1 MQDYPK
7 KIKRLL
13 REFLAEAYER
23 ELQREL
29 AKLDQS
35 FSEWR
40 SGHIS
45 SGELSDRVHQYEI
58 GPSRELYKRYN
69 SSLPDMAVAYAVVTG
84 ILHRDEI
91 PEELLEAIERPLS
104 FYQSLQDRQELRA
117 PDDF

>member
-13 REFLAEAYER
+13 REFLAEAHER

-35 FSEWR
+35 FSAWR

-45 SGELSDRVHQYEI
+45 SGELSHRIHQYET
-58 GPSRELYKRYN
+58 GPSRELYKRYDTP
-69 SSLPDMAVAYAVVTG
+69 SPDIVVAYAIVTG

-91 PEELLEAIERPLS
+91 PEELLEAIAGPLS
-104 FYQSLQDRQELRA
+104 FYQSLQDRDELRA